1 MNWILCKYYFFP
13 SDFSGDKRTLSTSPV
28 TETQTN
34 MEPSASSPISNMSPP
49 LRGFYGH
56 PYGASPYMPYSGS
69 LLSGH
74 FPNMSANF
82 TSPLL
87 HSSSLFPPS
96 AMHRPMSSP
105 ALNSSHPGN
114 SGLLEHPL
122 SQCISVPTMTGAAD
136 QTTGSLSAAE
146 DSLLKPDGATAGAIG
161 GQSFE
166 SSPDSGLGVSP
177 NFSGYYRHYYPTQ
190 RSGHTSLL
198 PDPPF
203 IASGSPRLHMG
214 IGTGTSLDL
223 DHNKHITSL
232 LNEIDAQRQEARKV

>member
-1 MNWILCKYYFFP
+1 M
-13 SDFSGDKRTLSTSPV
+13 SSPDA
-28 TETQTN
+28 ETQTN
-34 MEPSASSPISNMSPP
+34 MEPSTSSPISNMSPP

-105 ALNSSHPGN
+105 SLHSSRPGN

-122 SQCISVPTMTGAAD
+122 LQSVSVPTMAGAVD
-136 QTTGSLSAAE
+136 QTTGNLSAA
-146 DSLLKPDGATAGAIG
+146 DDPLLKPDSATTGAIG

-166 SSPDSGLGVSP
+166 SSPDSGLGASP
-177 NFSGYYRHYYPTQ
+177 SFSGYYQRYYPTQ

-214 IGTGTSLDL
+214 MGTSLDL

-232 LNEIDAQRQEARKV
+232 LNEIDAQRQEARKVIFMLFNIFSKFIEGNHLAVLII